1 MRIGIMN
8 HFLQYMI
15 VLIKDN
21 FVTYPNKFNSCM
33 PNTIVTHHPLFSD
46 YTVYRIRHGD
56 LFPNYFQ
63 TNI

>member
-21 FVTYPNKFNSCM
+21 FVNKFNPCM

-56 LFPNYFQ
+56 LFPNYFRK
-63 TNI
+63 NI